1 MASLIAN
8 EFSEATNDLHLSAL
22 MAVGF
27 VLFVVTLIVNA
38 IARWLVWRR
47 GGRRA
52 RDDRRAAAHDSATR
66 AACARARAPAR
77 HERRHGRAHLRSPRP
92 SRSSRSSSSS
102 RYLLKQGAGAL
113 SLDFFTNMPK
123 PVGEAGGGM
132 ANAIVGTLIL
142 IGIASVGRTA
152 GRHRRGTVS
161 RRAAAGRKLANVVRF
176 LADVLNGLPS
186 IVMGIFAWQFLVR
199 PFGHFSALAG
209 GAAIGAMMIPLV
221 TRTTEE
227 MVRTVPQ
234 SLREAALA
242 LGYPR
247 WRTSLQIVLRT
258 ALGGIVTGVL
268 VAVARVAGETAPLLF
283 TAFGNQFWS
292 TNLTQPIAALP
303 LQIFVYAISPYDD
316 WHAQAWAGALVL
328 IGLVLV
334 ISVVARFVARSR
346 HGAGK

>member
-1 MASLIAN
+1 
-8 EFSEATNDLHLSAL
+8 
-22 MAVGF
+22 
-27 VLFVVTLIVNA
+27 
-38 IARWLVWRR
+38 
-47 GGRRA
+47 
-52 RDDRRAAAHDSATR
+52 
-66 AACARARAPAR
+66 
-77 HERRHGRAHLRSPRP
+77 
-92 SRSSRSSSSS
+92 
-102 RYLLKQGAGAL
+102 
-113 SLDFFTNMPK
+113 
-123 PVGEAGGGM
+123 M

-142 IGIASVGRTA
+142 SGSASALGLPIGIGA
-152 GRHRRGTVS
+152 GLYLAERGGT
-161 RRAAAGRKLANVVRF
+161 KLANLVRF

-199 PFGHFSALAG
+199 PIGHFSALAG

-292 TNLTQPIAALP
+292 TQVTQPIAALP
-303 LQIFVYAISPYDD
+303 LQVFVYAISPYDE
-316 WHAQAWAGALVL
+316 WHTQAWAGALVL

-334 ISVVARFVARSR
+334 ISVLARFAVRTR
-346 HGAGK
+346 HGRQND

>member
-1 MASLIAN
+1 MSASEVTAPRSRAPLPRITRRKGMSVVMIALTCL
-8 EFSEATNDLHLSAL
+8 AA
-22 MAVGF
+22 
-27 VLFVVTLIVNA
+27 A
-38 IARWLVWRR
+38 IAVVPLLVIL
-47 GGRRA
+47 G
-52 RDDRRAAAHDSATR
+52 
-66 AACARARAPAR
+66 
-77 HERRHGRAHLRSPRP
+77 
-92 SRSSRSSSSS
+92 
-102 RYLLKQGAGAL
+102 YLLRQGASAL
-113 SLDFFTNMPK
+113 SLDFFTKMPA

-132 ANAIVGTLIL
+132 ANAIIGTLIL
-142 IGIASVGRTA
+142 IGIACMVGLPVGIGA
-152 GRHRRGTVS
+152 GLYLAEQKG
-161 RRAAAGRKLANVVRF
+161 AKLAELVRF

-199 PFGHFSALAG
+199 PLGHFSALAG
-209 GAAIGAMMIPLV
+209 GVAIGAMMIPLV

-292 TNLTQPIAALP
+292 TDLSQPIAALP
-303 LQIFVYAISPYDD
+303 LQIFTYAISPYDD

-328 IGLVLV
+328 IALVLI
-334 ISVVARFVARSR
+334 ISLIARVATRAR
-346 HGAGK
+346 HGRAHD

>member
-1 MASLIAN
+1 VIAEAADKHGALARPRASGLARRRGV
-8 EFSEATNDLHLSAL
+8 S
-22 MAVGF
+22 
-27 VLFVVTLIVNA
+27 IVRVSLTCLAAA
-38 IARWLVWRR
+38 IAVVPLV
-47 GGRRA
+47 A
-52 RDDRRAAAHDSATR
+52 ILA
-66 AACARARAPAR
+66 
-77 HERRHGRAHLRSPRP
+77 
-92 SRSSRSSSSS
+92 
-102 RYLLKQGAGAL
+102 YLLRQGAGSL
-113 SLDFFTNMPK
+113 SIAFFTSMPK
-123 PVGEAGGGM
+123 PVGEPGGGM
-132 ANAIVGTLIL
+132 ANAIVGTLML
-142 IGIASVGRTA
+142 IGVASAVGLPVGIGA
-152 GRHRRGTVS
+152 GLYLAERRGTP
-161 RRAAAGRKLANVVRF
+161 LANLVRF

-292 TNLTQPIAALP
+292 TDIRQPIAALP
-303 LQIFVYAISPYDD
+303 LQIFTYAISPYDD

-328 IGLVLV
+328 IALVLV
-334 ISVVARFVARSR
+334 ISLVARVATRAR
-346 HGAGK
+346 HGGGHD

>member
-1 MASLIAN
+1 LYLA
-8 EFSEATNDLHLSAL
+8 E
-22 MAVGF
+22 
-27 VLFVVTLIVNA
+27 
-38 IARWLVWRR
+38 R
-47 GGRRA
+47 G
-52 RDDRRAAAHDSATR
+52 STR
-66 AACARARAPAR
+66 
-77 HERRHGRAHLRSPRP
+77 
-92 SRSSRSSSSS
+92 
-102 RYLLKQGAGAL
+102 
-113 SLDFFTNMPK
+113 
-123 PVGEAGGGM
+123 
-132 ANAIVGTLIL
+132 
-142 IGIASVGRTA
+142 
-152 GRHRRGTVS
+152 
-161 RRAAAGRKLANVVRF
+161 LANIVRF

-292 TNLTQPIAALP
+292 TQVTQPIAALP
-303 LQIFVYAISPYDD
+303 LQVFVYAISPYDE
-316 WHAQAWAGALVL
+316 WHAHAWAGALVL
-328 IGLVLV
+328 IALVLV
-334 ISVVARFVARSR
+334 ISILARLAVRSR
-346 HGAGK
+346 HGRAND

>member
-1 MASLIAN
+1 MVSLTCLAAAIA
-8 EFSEATNDLHLSAL
+8 
-22 MAVGF
+22 
-27 VLFVVTLIVNA
+27 VVPLIVILA
-38 IARWLVWRR
+38 
-47 GGRRA
+47 
-52 RDDRRAAAHDSATR
+52 
-66 AACARARAPAR
+66 
-77 HERRHGRAHLRSPRP
+77 
-92 SRSSRSSSSS
+92 
-102 RYLLKQGAGAL
+102 YLIEQGAGAL
-113 SLDFFTNMPK
+113 SLKFFTSMPQ

-142 IGIASVGRTA
+142 IGVASMIGLPVGIGA
-152 GRHRRGTVS
+152 GLYLAERRGS
-161 RRAAAGRKLANVVRF
+161 RLADLVRF

-186 IVMGIFAWQFLVR
+186 IVMGIFAWEFLVR

-292 TNLTQPIAALP
+292 TELAEPIAALP
-303 LQIFVYAISPYDD
+303 LQIFTYAISPYDE

-328 IGLVLV
+328 IALVLV
-334 ISVVARFVARSR
+334 ISVLARLVTRSR
-346 HGAGK
+346 HGGGHD